1 MTIPRP
7 HNYDNKKYTDKVV
20 DPEMK
25 SILVDKAKNQ
35 LSFLI
40 NEECHCWE
48 KKKIFTVSDQHMNQM
63 IWKSYHSEFFHYYKQ
78 EILHA
83 LFFLTKYFIGN
94 FQVLHLPVGFY
105 KRFVKTSFCL

>member
-1 MTIPRP
+1 MNWSLWLNGYYTIPMTIPRP

-40 NEECHCWE
+40 NEECHCC
-48 KKKIFTVSDQHMNQM
+48 KKKKD
-63 IWKSYHSEFFHYYKQ
+63 
-78 EILHA
+78 
-83 LFFLTKYFIGN
+83 
-94 FQVLHLPVGFY
+94 FY
-105 KRFVKTSFCL
+105 CFWPAYEANDMEELSLWVFPLL